1 MSKSNFDNNQNYF
14 NFIDNKTIPL
24 VFVHGVGLDHKMWN
38 SQIKS
43 FLNFEIEK
51 NDQEKEKKLAN

>member
-24 VFVHGVGLDHKMWN
+24 VFVHEQKL
-38 SQIKS
+38 
-43 FLNFEIEK
+43 
-51 NDQEKEKKLAN
+51 KE